1 MPDALP
7 TWLILA
13 IIAPAIGSFIGVLAV
28 RLPEG
33 RGVVA
38 GRSVCDHCGHVPGPI
53 RSQSI
58 GRGAPLTRS
67 L

>member
-1 MPDALP
+1 
-7 TWLILA
+7 
-13 IIAPAIGSFIGVLAV
+13 V

-38 GRSVCDHCGHVPGPI
+38 GRSVCHHCGHVPGPI